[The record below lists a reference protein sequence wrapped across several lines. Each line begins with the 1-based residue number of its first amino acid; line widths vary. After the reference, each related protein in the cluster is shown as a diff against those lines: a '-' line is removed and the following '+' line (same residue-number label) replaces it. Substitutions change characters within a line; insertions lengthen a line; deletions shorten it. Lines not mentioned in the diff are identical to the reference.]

1 MEKITEALLD
11 NPEMLIEKLN
21 KNFDFLSNCNNTLL
35 TNVKSIQED
44 IRKMLEDNVSNTEL
58 LNTNFKNVKLD
69 FDNSNKVQKIIS
81 KRLANIETKLDA
93 VLNKL

>member
-11 NPEMLIEKLN
+11 NPQMLIEKLN
-21 KNFDFLSNCNNTLL
+21 KNFDFLSRSNNTLL
-35 TNVKSIQED
+35 TNIRSIQGDIKKIIED
-44 IRKMLEDNVSNTEL
+44 RVANTEL
-58 LNTNFKNVKLD
+58 LNTNYKNVRIR
-69 FDNSNKVQKIIS
+69 FDNSD